1 MFIGLISVGREKC
14 ESDKIG
20 VRTREALCAGAG
32 AGGPESGRGHA
43 GAGAGMRPE
52 EARAQGSRLSR
63 ASPAGPGPVG
73 IPTAVRRNVNISS
86 TLIYQRDNYFLGL
99 QQSK

>member
-32 AGGPESGRGHA
+32 ATRARLVRGRGPEAADG
-43 GAGAGMRPE
+43 
-52 EARAQGSRLSR
+52 QGSPPIARIAPQR
-63 ASPAGPGPVG
+63 PR
-73 IPTAVRRNVNISS
+73 IRRYTTSSLQKHDPLEHIINIREI
-86 TLIYQRDNYFLGL
+86 TT
-99 QQSK
+99 